1 MGAKEPEIVPLHAG
15 FDVVYRGFHRR
26 QVIEHLENLDEQ
38 LKYTTLDRAEA
49 LAQAADLRK
58 LLEMTRQDLD
68 EARTRIERLE
78 MSPNTTSGASER
90 LHRMLTLAEDEANE
104 LRVRARNE
112 VTALRERTEAE
123 LAERR
128 RQVEEELTARRAEVD
143 EHAHEQR
150 EAANRRAAEL
160 EQCEVDLERRR
171 VEVEAHL
178 KARAEEVE
186 AECVAAVAEA
196 EQEGER
202 LLREAA
208 ERCAQ
213 LEAESDAKR
222 TKAQNFF
229 ELTMNRRRHEAEQHF
244 AEQEELAK
252 ARAAF
257 LIKLAA
263 REATRRLD
271 EVQRRTDELRELR
284 RTVADQLASA
294 RGVLDSAADQVPGLI
309 PEQTTAEQAEAEQT
323 SGDDQRVGA

>member
-112 VTALRERTEAE
+112 VAALRERTEAE

-128 RQVEEELTARRAEVD
+128 RQVEEELTAQRAEVD
-143 EHAHEQR
+143 EHAREQR

-160 EQCEVDLERRR
+160 EQCEIDLERRR
-171 VEVEAHL
+171 VEVEEHL

-186 AECVAAVAEA
+186 AECVAAVAKA
-196 EQEGER
+196 EQEGEQ

-271 EVQRRTDELRELR
+271 EVQRQTDELRELR
-284 RTVADQLASA
+284 RTVAAQLASA
-294 RGVLDSAADQVPGLI
+294 RGALDSAADQVPGLI